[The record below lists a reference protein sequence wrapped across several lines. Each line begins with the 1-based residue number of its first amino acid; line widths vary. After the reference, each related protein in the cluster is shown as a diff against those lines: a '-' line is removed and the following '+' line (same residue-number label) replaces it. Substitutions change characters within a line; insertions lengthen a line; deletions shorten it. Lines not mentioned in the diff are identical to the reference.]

1 MFPSGKQP
9 VWRWFQPARALAF
22 IAVLHAALYA
32 ALIETGQQNGAHHSE
47 HAVEAERHAHHADDA
62 ALWDS
67 HAQHEHGAHHF
78 ELAAGPQSDAPHH
91 ASTRAESADS
101 PSHADMASCMFCL
114 DGVAGVVTSSS
125 APPPIAARAAACH
138 AVEPHGWPAA
148 NHSAY
153 DARGPP
159 GEAA

>member
-1 MFPSGKQP
+1 M
-9 VWRWFQPARALAF
+9 WRWFQPARALAF

-47 HAVEAERHAHHADDA
+47 HAVEAERHAHHAD
-62 ALWDS
+62 LWDS

-91 ASTRAESADS
+91 ASTRAESANS
-101 PSHADMASCMFCL
+101 PLHADMASCMFCL
-114 DGVAGVVTSSS
+114 DGVAGVVTFSA
-125 APPPIAARAAACH
+125 APPTIAVRSAACH
-138 AVEPHGWPAA
+138 AVGPQGSPAA
-148 NHSAY
+148 NHSVY